1 MTVWFG
7 SYLFSKTILPRQLF
21 IFEIHRWDKSF
32 ASSKIVVTKW
42 CLNCTDQIKN
52 MPALKQIAGIEKTTE
67 VNESLRPSQI
77 TEKKIQKVIEVL
89 LDKIIYSYIRCSWI
103 SVL

>member
-1 MTVWFG
+1 
-7 SYLFSKTILPRQLF
+7 
-21 IFEIHRWDKSF
+21 
-32 ASSKIVVTKW
+32 
-42 CLNCTDQIKN
+42 

-77 TEKKIQKVIEVL
+77 TSEKKIQKVIEVL

>member
-1 MTVWFG
+1 
-7 SYLFSKTILPRQLF
+7 
-21 IFEIHRWDKSF
+21 
-32 ASSKIVVTKW
+32 
-42 CLNCTDQIKN
+42 

>member
-1 MTVWFG
+1 
-7 SYLFSKTILPRQLF
+7 
-21 IFEIHRWDKSF
+21 
-32 ASSKIVVTKW
+32 
-42 CLNCTDQIKN
+42 

-89 LDKIIYSYIRCSWI
+89 LDEYTLFLQATPFFN
-103 SVL
+103 SVSVVRNFSMILLSNVA